1 MPTSQAWLLSC
12 TPGLKLRLPAAQVWL
27 SSWSVL
33 TVRNVAFIIQ
43 SAAFSAEHLESRVG
57 AFVGSAARLL
67 EAMPQEEFASQA
79 SMSCVLAA
87 PLSLP
92 AIWRELSV

>member
-1 MPTSQAWLLSC
+1 M
-12 TPGLKLRLPAAQVWL
+12 WL

-43 SAAFSAEHLESRVG
+43 SAAFGAEHLESRVD
-57 AFVGSAARLL
+57 AFVGSAAAVL

-79 SMSCVLAA
+79 ST
-87 PLSLP
+87 P
-92 AIWRELSV
+92 